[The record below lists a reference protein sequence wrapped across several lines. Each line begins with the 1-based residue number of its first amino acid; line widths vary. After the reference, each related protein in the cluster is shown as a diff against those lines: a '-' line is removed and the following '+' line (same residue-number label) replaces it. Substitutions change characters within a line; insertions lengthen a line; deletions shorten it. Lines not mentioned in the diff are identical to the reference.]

1 MSRFSKAFTM
11 IELIAIMVIASIL
24 ATSVIGSYNN
34 YNRWQDINEQVLD
47 MVNSMRQARDF
58 CMAANEEF
66 HLGVDIGDDTY
77 TLKYKTIPEA
87 LTLPGESS
95 NVFTMPSYVDFT
107 ASTGLDEDLA
117 FNILGEPT
125 EGATITINTDE
136 RTINIVSPTGYIYAD
151 YIVGSVW
158 LRYCGSVDSDD
169 RTGYRF
175 H

>member
-1 MSRFSKAFTM
+1 M
-11 IELIAIMVIASIL
+11 IELIAIMVIVSIL
-24 ATSVIGSYNN
+24 ASSAITSYSSYNK
-34 YNRWQDINEQVLD
+34 WQDVNEAVLD
-47 MVNSMRQARDF
+47 MVNTLRRARDY

-66 HLGVDIGDDTY
+66 HLTVTLGETDSY
-77 TLKYKTIPEA
+77 TLKYKNTPEA

-136 RTINIVSPTGYIYAD
+136 RTINIVSPTGYIYAE
-151 YIVGSVW
+151 
-158 LRYCGSVDSDD
+158 
-169 RTGYRF
+169 
-175 H
+175 

>member
-1 MSRFSKAFTM
+1 MPRFSKGFTLV
-11 IELIAIMVIASIL
+11 ELIAIMVIVSIL

-47 MVNSMRQARDF
+47 MVNTLRRARDY

-66 HLGVDIGDDTY
+66 HLTVTLGETDSY
-77 TLKYKTIPEA
+77 TLKYKNIPEA

-107 ASTGLDEDLA
+107 ASTVGDDLE
-117 FNILGEPT
+117 FNILGEPA

-136 RTINIVSPTGYIYAD
+136 RIIHIVSPTGYIY
-151 YIVGSVW
+151 YE
-158 LRYCGSVDSDD
+158 
-169 RTGYRF
+169 
-175 H
+175 

>member
-1 MSRFSKAFTM
+1 MTRFSKGFTLV
-11 IELIAIMVIASIL
+11 ELIAIMVIVSIL

-47 MVNSMRQARDF
+47 MINTLRQAQDY

-107 ASTGLDEDLA
+107 ASTGLDADLV
-117 FNILGEPT
+117 FNILGEPAQ
-125 EGATITINTDE
+125 GATITINTDE
-136 RTINIVSPTGYIYAD
+136 RTINIVSPTGYIYAQ
-151 YIVGSVW
+151 
-158 LRYCGSVDSDD
+158 
-169 RTGYRF
+169 
-175 H
+175 

>member
-1 MSRFSKAFTM
+1 MTRFSKGFTLV
-11 IELIAIMVIASIL
+11 ELIAIMVIVSIL

-47 MVNSMRQARDF
+47 MINTLRQAQDY

-107 ASTGLDEDLA
+107 ASTGLDEDLV

-136 RTINIVSPTGYIYAD
+136 RTINIVSPTGYIYAQ
-151 YIVGSVW
+151 
-158 LRYCGSVDSDD
+158 
-169 RTGYRF
+169 
-175 H
+175 

>member
-1 MSRFSKAFTM
+1 M
-11 IELIAIMVIASIL
+11 IELIAIMVIVSIL
-24 ATSVIGSYNN
+24 ATSVITSYSSYNK
-34 YNRWQDINEQVLD
+34 WQDINESVLD
-47 MVNSMRQARDF
+47 RVNTLRQARDY
-58 CMAANEEF
+58 CMATNEEF

-107 ASTGLDEDLA
+107 ASTGLDEDLV

-136 RTINIVSPTGYIYAD
+136 RTINIVSPTGYIYAQ
-151 YIVGSVW
+151 
-158 LRYCGSVDSDD
+158 
-169 RTGYRF
+169 
-175 H
+175 